1 MTSIPYD
8 PGAVAKSRRPANV
21 RATGSAAPE
30 QYSPLPT
37 APSEIFTHR
46 SHAAQYG
53 RGRRYGIGIRL
64 LILHT
69 TEGENFLNS
78 INYNTWRPEQVSA
91 STHAGPA
98 GELAHEIAEADR
110 PWTTGRWNDES
121 LSLEIVGRAAWT
133 SAQWRARP
141 LQLEAITRWLV
152 DGCRRHKIPPV
163 LLTAQQIELGAS
175 RSGESP
181 LRAGTLRGVCDHRT
195 ANDAAISLG
204 HSPSKYSHWDIGP
217 GLRQVVA
224 ADIMPEVVRRLGATI
239 PTPTP
244 DPITW
249 TPGGTV
255 LHTSTPKTRLVDTRR
270 RLGAPTGRV
279 DPGRV
284 VEVTI
289 PSPPNVTAK
298 TAIVNVTIV
307 DPSEPGHV
315 QVDGAKF
322 GETSDG
328 NFQPGESPE
337 ACPTIAAVTGGKIRI
352 RLARASAHVIVD
364 LLGVVD

>member
-8 PGAVAKSRRPANV
+8 PGSLAKSKRPANV

-53 RGRRYGIGIRL
+53 RGRRYGITIRA

-69 TEGENFLNS
+69 TEGENFLSS
-78 INYNTWRPEQVSA
+78 INYNTWRPETVS
-91 STHAGPA
+91 STAHAGPA
-98 GELAHEIAEADR
+98 GELAIEIDESDR

-121 LSLEIVGRAAWT
+121 LTLEIVGRAAWT
-133 SAQWRARP
+133 EAQWRARP
-141 LQLEAITRWLV
+141 LQLEAITRWIV
-152 DGCRRHKIPPV
+152 DGCRRHSIPPV
-163 LLTAQQIELGAS
+163 LLTAQQFALGAS

-181 LRAGTLRGVCDHRT
+181 LRAGSLRGIVDHRT

-217 GLRQVVA
+217 GLRRVVA
-224 ADIMPEVVRRLGATI
+224 ADIMPEVARRLGQA
-239 PTPTP
+239 PPNPTP

-255 LHTSTPKTRLVDTRR
+255 LHTTTPKTRLVDTRNG
-270 RLGAPTGRV
+270 LGGKTGRL
-279 DPGRV
+279 DPG
-284 VEVTI
+284 EVLEVKI
-289 PSPPNVTAK
+289 PNPPNVTAQ

-307 DPSEPGHV
+307 AASAAGHL
-315 QVDGAKF
+315 QVDGARF
-322 GETSDG
+322 GEASDG
-328 NFQPGESPE
+328 NVEAGETR
-337 ACPTIAAVTGGKIRI
+337 ACPTIAKVDGGVIRL
-352 RLARASAHVIVD
+352 RLARTSAHIVVD
-364 LLGVVD
+364 LYGVVD